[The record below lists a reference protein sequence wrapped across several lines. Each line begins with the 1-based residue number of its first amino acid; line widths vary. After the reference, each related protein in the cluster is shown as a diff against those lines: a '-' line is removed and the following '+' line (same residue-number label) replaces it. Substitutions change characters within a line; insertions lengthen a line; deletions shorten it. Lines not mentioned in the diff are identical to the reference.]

1 MFPSRTEN
9 NNLRFEELKGELK
22 AIGFDTLRIE
32 REDYLELVVTNDK
45 LGALNIR
52 LVFLLG
58 PAIWPSQKRLE
69 AEVEE
74 GLKDFGGIMPG
85 QSLYF
90 KRQGR
95 EVFFVMLWPWK
106 DSQHTTVKVIKGI
119 LPQQD

>member
-1 MFPSRTEN
+1 LFPSRTEN